1 MILNMIAI
9 IKNGIIEIEG
19 QKVHKQAGDQ
29 RNGAKAYQ
37 KNKINPKA
45 FTIPILTASGFYWLM

>member
-1 MILNMIAI
+1 MCCIIDDIKHFAI

-29 RNGAKAYQ
+29 RNGAKAY
-37 KNKINPKA
+37 
-45 FTIPILTASGFYWLM
+45 